1 MSKEEKKAKGKS
13 VFAGGVKNFE
23 STIKKWNMLKI
34 PYKVVTSGTV
44 SEIHYGGNVMRF
56 VLGKVANGDKGVG
69 MACKRVK
76 EDATKF
82 TNEKGS
88 LPSEKRTTFFYSN
101 GLFNE
106 FLMKGGRDVYMVD
119 INSCYW
125 SIVHNAGIISDAT
138 FNALNDKKIL
148 RLVAIGNLNKK
159 TIVKKYSKGKEVA
172 IEQFENPN
180 SWVWDYV
187 VYKAYEIFEQVNEYI
202 DNRTMMYKTDC
213 FFVGKDDVA
222 RVQYKLKQLG
232 YESSVEKRTVVG
244 HKSRRAILSTEDG
257 ELKISSFTLNNAV
270 LGMFPYVELTNEQ
283 KMSLREQKQIEEE
296 LNEGNE
302 LI

>member
-1 MSKEEKKAKGKS
+1 MKEIKTKS

-23 STIKKWNMLKI
+23 STIKRWNMLKI
-34 PYKVVTSGTV
+34 PYRVVTSGTM
-44 SEIHYGGNVMRF
+44 SEIHYGGNVLRF
-56 VLGKVANGDKGVG
+56 VLGKVADGDKGVG

-82 TNEKGS
+82 TKENGS
-88 LPSEKRTTFFYSN
+88 LPFEKRTTFYLSN

-106 FLMKGGRDVYMVD
+106 FIMKGGEDIYMVD

-125 SIVHNAGIISDAT
+125 SIVRNAGIISDKT
-138 FNALNDKKIL
+138 FNALNDKKVL

-159 TIVKKYSKGKEVA
+159 TIVKKYTNGKEVS

-187 VYKAYEIFEQVNEYI
+187 VYKAYEIFEQVNAYI

-213 FFVGKDDVA
+213 FFVKKEDVEK
-222 RVQYKLKQLG
+222 VQYKLKELG
-232 YESSVEKRTVVG
+232 YSSSVEKRKVVG
-244 HKSRRAILSTEDG
+244 HKSRKAIFSTEDG
-257 ELKISSFTLNNAV
+257 ELKISSFTLGNAV
-270 LGMFPYVELTNEQ
+270 LDRFEYMELTYEQ
-283 KMSLREQKQIEEE
+283 KISLHEQNQVEKE
-296 LNEGNE
+296 LNEGNY